1 MIKKITLTVFVI
13 AILLSSYFLI
23 PSHRENINEKK
34 TNRSFQEIKVN
45 GKTDSKQNLTSNNK
59 KSVLITEKS
68 DELNES
74 DKENLTESN
83 SKIKRKVIYVTQA
96 GKKKT
101 LEERA
106 LFNEGRLLYEYYRQV
121 NPLTGRISAN
131 DKLQETIQSERAELS
146 FNSETSRASGPSFI
160 NRGPGNLGGRTRSVV
175 FDLNDATGN
184 TILAGAISGG
194 VFKTINGGASWTKIS
209 SQSAQ
214 HNVSSIAQDPRAGFH
229 NICYYSTGEGLGN
242 SASLSG
248 ALYAG
253 HGIWRST
260 DSGNTW
266 TQMSFPA
273 ANQEFTFDQRFDII
287 TKIAVHPTTGD
298 LFVAALGAI
307 YRFDISAGTWV
318 TEVIAAGGFNTSQLT
333 DVVITSSGRVYA
345 AFSGSGPVA
354 SEGIWTS
361 NNATGAAAG
370 TWTRIANDGTPTGWN
385 QTGRAVLSLAPSN
398 QNILYVLYLSDA
410 STPSPGDSD
419 LWRWDQGTTTW
430 TNFSSKI
437 PDEAGGS
444 AGNDPFDSQGAYDL
458 VVSVKPDNANFVVIG
473 GTNAYKINNINTDAF
488 VRIGGYDGPSTYA
501 LWNNGGGTNH
511 HPDVHALEFNPFSP
525 NVLFSGTDGGI
536 HKTIDL
542 NAATVGWTNL
552 NNNYQTYQYY
562 HVNID
567 PLSGSDGVIGGAQD
581 NGTTSG
587 GTSFGEANLTNMSSV
602 FSGDGVAAAISRDN
616 ACIPFF
622 MGSQGGRIYRDCPT
636 GATITPTGSVS
647 EFVTYFHLD
656 QSNNN
661 ALYYAGQNTLWRTTN
676 SSGVTAGT
684 WTNLGTTA
692 LQGDADYFQKFS
704 TTWGA
709 YNSATSYLLLGG
721 DEGHIYRLNDPQ
733 NAASFSAAVDITP
746 PGATL
751 SFPSIVT
758 GLAIHPTNRNI
769 VLATY
774 SNYGTQSIFL
784 TTNATAATPTWTLV
798 ERNIS
803 SLSVRSAAIA
813 EVGGQTIYYVGT
825 TRGLFST
832 TDPLTTDWTREA
844 PNEIGFALVSSLV
857 YRPADYK
864 LLIGTHGNGMYEL
877 TLTLCNGNSTTWNG
891 SSWSSGVPT
900 AGVEANFTGNY
911 NSTGNLSAC
920 TVNISNNAQ
929 VTFNSGHTLIIGGG
943 LTVDTGSNLIIENN
957 GALRQINKD
966 SNLGSITVKR
976 NSTSMVRLDYTAWSS
991 PVVGQQL
998 QSFSPNTLSNRF
1010 YEYLFT
1016 GTTTPTAYNSV
1027 NATTN
1032 FTPGK
1037 GYMIR
1042 AANTLTGATVH
1053 NGQFTGVPSNGDIS
1067 QSVGLG
1073 YNLLGNPYAS
1083 PISANV
1089 FLSKNP
1095 NIGTLYFWT
1104 NTTPAS
1110 SGSYPQNNFAS
1121 YTTLGGTAAFAS
1133 SKIPNGTIQ
1142 TGQGFYINATSAGTA
1157 YFENKQRVDA
1167 ATSTQFFRSNI
1178 VELNKSRFW
1187 INFNDDN
1194 TSYNQ
1199 ILIGYMDG
1207 STQNYDNQIDGRPLD
1222 TSKSMLYSIIDDEPF
1237 VIQGKSNPFMV
1248 EDIVPLG
1255 FKALNSGNFK
1265 IEIDSTDGVF
1275 SNQHIYLKD
1284 KLSDITHNLSNG
1296 AYNFTSEIGTF
1307 DNRFEIVYQN
1317 ETLGIG
1323 DNNTNET
1330 EIKIYTNQEGITVLA
1345 SENIRE
1351 VIVYNVLGSVLY
1363 ENKNIASKELQI
1375 KNILAS
1381 KQALIIKVLDV
1392 NGNSKTSKLIY

>member
-1 MIKKITLTVFVI
+1 MNKKVSLTVLLVTV
-13 AILLSSYFLI
+13 LLSSLYLFT
-23 PSHRENINEKK
+23 SQGENEKIKK
-34 TNRSFQEIKVN
+34 TNKSEQKLKIN
-45 GKTDSKQNLTSNNK
+45 GKTDSKKNLISNN
-59 KSVLITEKS
+59 EKS
-68 DELNES
+68 TPISE
-74 DKENLTESN
+74 KTEEFNKSNQEKPIVTN

-106 LFNEGRLLYEYYRQV
+106 LFSEGRLLYEYYRQV
-121 NPLTGRISAN
+121 NPLTGKISAN
-131 DKLQETIQSERAELS
+131 DKLQETIQAESAELS

-160 NRGPGNLGGRTRSVV
+160 NRGPSNLGGRTRSVV

-194 VFKTINGGASWTKIS
+194 VFKTINGGASWSKIS

-214 HNVSSIAQDPRAGFH
+214 HNVSSIAQDPRVGFR
-229 NICYYSTGEGLGN
+229 NIWYYSTGEGLGN

-273 ANQEFTFDQRFDII
+273 ANQEFVFDQRFDII

-361 NNATGAAAG
+361 TNATGAAAG
-370 TWTRIANDGTPTGWN
+370 TWTRIANDANPVGWN
-385 QTGRAVLSLAPSN
+385 QTGRAVLGLAPSN

-419 LWRWDQGTTTW
+419 LWRWNQATATW

-437 PDEAGGS
+437 PDEPGGS
-444 AGNDPFDSQGAYDL
+444 AGNDPFNSQGAYDL
-458 VVSVKPDNANFVVIG
+458 VVSVKPDNENFVVIG

-511 HPDVHALEFNPFSP
+511 HPDVHALEFNPFNP
-525 NVLFSGTDGGI
+525 NALFSGTDGGI

-567 PLSGSDGVIGGAQD
+567 PLAGSDGVIGGAQD
-581 NGTTSG
+581 NGTTAG
-587 GTSFGEANLTNMSSV
+587 GTVFGETNLTAMSSV
-602 FSGDGVAAAISRDN
+602 FSGDGVASAISRDN

-636 GATITPTGSVS
+636 AATITPTGSTS

-661 ALYYAGQNTLWRTTN
+661 ALYYAGENTLWRTT
-676 SSGVTAGT
+676 SSSTVTSGT
-684 WTNLGTTA
+684 WTNMGTTA
-692 LQGDADYFQKFS
+692 LQGDNDYFQKFS
-704 TTWGA
+704 TTWGP
-709 YNSATSYLLLGG
+709 YNPATSYLLLGG

-803 SLSVRSAAIA
+803 SLSIRSAAIA

-832 TDPLTTDWTREA
+832 TNPLTTDWTREA

-857 YRPADYK
+857 YRPSDYK

-891 SSWSSGVPT
+891 SAWSNGVPT
-900 AGVEANFTGNY
+900 AAVEANFTGNY

-929 VTFNSGHTLIIGGG
+929 VTFNSGHTLIVGGG
-943 LTVDTGSNLIIENN
+943 VTVDAGANLIIENN

-966 SNLGSITVKR
+966 SNIGSITVKR
-976 NSTSMVRLDYTAWSS
+976 NSSPMVRLDYTAWSS

-998 QSFSPNTLSNRF
+998 QSFSPNTMANRF

-1032 FTPGK
+1032 FIPGK

-1042 AANTLTGATVH
+1042 AANTLTSATVH
-1053 NGQFTGVPSNGDIS
+1053 YGQFNGVPSNGDIS

-1083 PISANV
+1083 PMNANV
-1089 FLSKNP
+1089 FFSKNP
-1095 NIGTLYFWT
+1095 NIETLYFWT

-1110 SGSYPQNNFAS
+1110 GGSYPQNNFAS

-1167 ATSTQFFRSNI
+1167 ATSTQFFRTNA

-1207 STQNYDNQIDGRPLD
+1207 ATQNYDNQIDGRPLD
-1222 TSKSMLYSIIDDEPF
+1222 TSKSMLYSIINNEPF

-1255 FKALNSGNFK
+1255 LKVLNAGNYK

-1275 SNQHIYLKD
+1275 SNQIIYLKD
-1284 KLSDITHNLSNG
+1284 KFTNITHNLSTG
-1296 AYNFTSEIGTF
+1296 AYNFNSDAGTF
-1307 DNRFEIVYQN
+1307 DNRFEIMYQN

-1323 DNNTNET
+1323 DNNIYET
-1330 EIKIYTNQEGITVLA
+1330 EIKIFTNENGISVVA
-1345 SENIRE
+1345 SENIKE
-1351 VIVYNVLGSVLY
+1351 VTIYNVLGSVLY
-1363 ENKNIASKELQI
+1363 ENKNVASKELLIQ
-1375 KNILAS
+1375 NILAS
-1381 KQALIIKVLDV
+1381 KQALIIRIIDT